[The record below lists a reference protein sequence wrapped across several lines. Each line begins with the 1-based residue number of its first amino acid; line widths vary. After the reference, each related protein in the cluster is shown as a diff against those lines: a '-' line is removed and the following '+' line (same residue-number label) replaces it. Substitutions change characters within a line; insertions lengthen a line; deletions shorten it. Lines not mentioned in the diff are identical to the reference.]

1 MVSFEVIGDVRFM
14 LRFMDRLAINAFSK
28 VLRKRQSKYLKAIKW
43 LDMRIATL
51 RARKARMCERMRN
64 IVSENNV

>member
-1 MVSFEVIGDVRFM
+1 M
-14 LRFMDRLAINAFSK
+14 LILMDRLAINAFLN

-43 LDMRIATL
+43 LEMRIATL

-64 IVSENNV
+64 IVSKNV

>member
-1 MVSFEVIGDVRFM
+1 MVSFEVIGDVRFT
-14 LRFMDRLAINAFSK
+14 LILMDRLAINAFLN

-51 RARKARMCERMRN
+51 KARETRMCERMRN
-64 IVSENNV
+64 IVSENA